1 MIDVGTLHQHY
12 LFLLHLA
19 SDGVTHCGVTLV
31 AVNAFELHVLAVD
44 EVVAT
49 SQAKLVVLG
58 LGVLDLHLTEAH
70 DGRYGLEH
78 AALLVEQLGYKGVAV
93 GSLGSPLTGS
103 LHRQLSGSHGLAGEL
118 AHGDGCAIVNC
129 QL

>member
-1 MIDVGTLHQHY
+1 MVDVGTLHQHY

-19 SDGVTHCGVTLV
+19 SDGVTHCGVAFV
-31 AVNAFELHVLAVD
+31 AVNALELHVLAVD

-78 AALLVEQLGYKGVAV
+78 LALLVEQFSYEGVAV
-93 GSLGSPLTGS
+93 GSLGSPLARIR
-103 LHRQLSGSHGLAGEL
+103 HCE
-118 AHGDGCAIVNC
+118 
-129 QL
+129 